1 MAVNKEKQISV
12 TVVLDKQ
19 VYNELKTLANNDQRS
34 LSKYIAILIQNHIN
48 SLK

>member
-12 TVVLDKQ
+12 SVVLDKK
-19 VYNELKTLANNDQRS
+19 VYNELKTLANNDEMS
-34 LSKYIAILIQNHIN
+34 LSKYSAILIQNHIN

>member
-12 TVVLDKQ
+12 SVVLDKQ
-19 VYNELKTLANNDQRS
+19 VYNEVKTLANKDQRS
-34 LSKYIAILIQNHIN
+34 VSEYIAILIQNHIN

>member
-12 TVVLDKQ
+12 SVVLDKQ

-34 LSKYIAILIQNHIN
+34 LSKYIAILKQNHIN
-48 SLK
+48 SFK